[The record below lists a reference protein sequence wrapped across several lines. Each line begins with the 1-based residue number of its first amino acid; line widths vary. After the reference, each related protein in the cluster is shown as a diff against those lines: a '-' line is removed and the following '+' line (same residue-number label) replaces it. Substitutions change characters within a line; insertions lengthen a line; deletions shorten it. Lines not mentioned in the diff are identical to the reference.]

1 MTGVMT
7 AVLAIVHAGLAAAW
21 VGGMAYSLFVVQP
34 KLARFFGAD
43 EESREA
49 LTAVIASGNRWKVV
63 GLVAAIAATGVV
75 LLAVVDRSLWLHVLK
90 GILLLVAT
98 GIFWYVSWR
107 HWPRR
112 VFATAAERPALQ
124 RQLRVLAGAMLVLAG
139 AAFALGVA
147 AMHP

>member
-1 MTGVMT
+1 VTV
-7 AVLAIVHAGLAAAW
+7 VLVIVHAGLAAAW

-34 KLARFFGAD
+34 KLARFFGPD
-43 EESREA
+43 QESREA

-63 GLVAAIAATGVV
+63 GLIAAIAVSGGV
-75 LLAVVDRSLWLHVLK
+75 LLIFVDTSLWIHVAK
-90 GILLLVAT
+90 AVLLMVAT

-124 RQLRVLAGAMLVLAG
+124 RQLRGLALAMLALAGT
-139 AAFALGVA
+139 AFALGVA
-147 AMHP
+147 ATHL